1 MAKIGRNDQCP
12 CRSGRKYKH
21 CHGSSQAVGQVLH
34 PTAELMLQRKLAS
47 EQQRRSQQ
55 GLGKPIISG
64 TLGGRR
70 LVAVKNRL
78 LHAEGWR
85 TFSDFLF
92 DYIKM
97 VLGPKWGTAELAKPM
112 GERHPILVW
121 YHYVCEVQTAHAV
134 PGQIVDLPM
143 TGAVEAYLML
153 AYDLYALDHNAELQ
167 EKLVARLR
175 HPDQFA
181 GARYEIFVAAAL
193 IRAGF
198 TLAFENE
205 DDRQFTHCEFTATN
219 TETGRRFSVEAKCRV
234 SNGKFK
240 LGRQLYRAL
249 KKEAKHERMVFIEL
263 NMPDAINE
271 DEMLDEVNRA
281 VTAIRAAEGRR
292 VEGEMLPPAYVLITN
307 SPAHHH
313 PTTQQVG
320 SFIVAEGF
328 QISDFKHDTAFRTVR
343 AALDSRDRHREVLS
357 IMGSLQ
363 THRRPPDTFDG
374 EIAEYAFGHADSAKR
389 LLIGGRYP
397 IACADG
403 VERMGT
409 LDCTTVSEEES
420 VVIGGVSFDDG
431 SATVCNF
438 PLSKAE
444 LDAWRKHPDTFF
456 GTPGHQTGNEGV
468 LDIYDFFY
476 HGYRETPREQLLSL
490 LADAPD
496 IAALRSLSQ
505 PELARAY
512 AERLTSSVIAN
523 QGTHG

>member
-12 CRSGRKYKH
+12 CGSGRKYKR
-21 CHGSSQAVGQVLH
+21 CHGSSQVAGQVLH

-64 TLGGRR
+64 SLGGRR
-70 LVAVKNRL
+70 LVAVRNRL

-97 VLGPKWGTAELAKPM
+97 VLGPKWGTAELAKPIA
-112 GERHPILVW
+112 ERHPILVW

-134 PGQIVDLPM
+134 PGQIIDLPM

-198 TLAFENE
+198 ALVFENE
-205 DDRQFTHCEFTATN
+205 DDRQSTHCEFTATN
-219 TETGRRFSVEAKCRV
+219 TETGRCFSVEAKCRV

-281 VTAIRAAEGRR
+281 VAAIRASEGRR
-292 VEGEMLPPAYVLITN
+292 VEGEMLPSAYVLITN

-320 SFIVAEGF
+320 SFVVAEGF
-328 QISDFKHDTAFRTVR
+328 QISDFKHDTAFPTVR

-374 EIAEYAFGHADSAKR
+374 EIAEYAFRRADSAKR

-403 VERMGT
+403 VERMAT
-409 LDCTTVSEEES
+409 LTCTTVSEDES

-438 PLSKAE
+438 PLSAAE
-444 LDAWRKHPDTFF
+444 LDAWRRHPDTFF
-456 GTPGHQTGNEGV
+456 GTADRRKGNSGV
-468 LDIYDFFY
+468 LDIYDFFF
-476 HGYRETPREQLLSL
+476 HSCCQTPREQLLSL
-490 LADAPD
+490 LADASD
-496 IAALRSLSQ
+496 ISALRLLSQ
-505 PELARAY
+505 PELASAY

-523 QGTHG
+523 HGAHD